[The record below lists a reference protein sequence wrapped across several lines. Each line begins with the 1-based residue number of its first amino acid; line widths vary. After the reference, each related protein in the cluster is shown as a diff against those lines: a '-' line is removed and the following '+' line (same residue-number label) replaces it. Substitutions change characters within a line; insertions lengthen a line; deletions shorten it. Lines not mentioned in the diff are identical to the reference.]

1 VFPKLVETGYDGM
14 NNENEVKLLKQVVLI
29 PILVKA
35 IQEQQ
40 VQIEELKTLLK
51 AK

>member
-1 VFPKLVETGYDGM
+1 MKTLTGWGKT
-14 NNENEVKLLKQVVLI
+14 EA
-29 PILVKA
+29 ILVKA

-51 AK
+51 A